1 MSATTIS
8 QVKYRGLT
16 NPDDYLDTRAGAVLT
31 AQGQEGIGGWVFDI
45 PTGESID
52 LDADVSDHYVENG
65 SFVSDHV
72 VLKPIVINLKGFK
85 GELLYTK
92 PASNTL
98 TGVLSNA
105 TSLLGAVPAYF
116 GPLTPGAATKIAVI
130 ANYAQY
136 AASQAEAIAKR
147 ASNLV
152 KYFSGEDN
160 APNLQ
165 TKAFITLQAMWK
177 SKQIVTVQTPWG
189 FYKNMIIQHV
199 SPKQDESSNDYT
211 DFTVTL
217 KEMRFTDIK
226 KTTFDAEAYKGD
238 IDKLQAADAAK
249 NGKAAGAAVDDTD
262 PFYKAFTPGQ
272 KYMTPDGVLHAGIN

>member
-16 NPDDYLDTRAGAVLT
+16 NPDAYMDTRAAAVLS

-45 PTGESID
+45 PTGESVD
-52 LDADVSDHYVENG
+52 LDADVTDHYVENG
-65 SFVSDHV
+65 SFVTDHV
-72 VLKPIVINLKGFK
+72 VIKPIVITLSGLKG
-85 GELLYTK
+85 EVLYSAPK
-92 PASNTL
+92 KDSL
-98 TGVLSNA
+98 QGILSNA

-116 GPLTPGAATKIAVI
+116 GPLTPGAATKIAAI
-130 ANYAQY
+130 ANAVTY
-136 AASQAEAIAKR
+136 AASQAAAIAKR

-152 KYFSGEDN
+152 KYFDGEDN

-165 TKAFITLQAMWK
+165 TKAFITLQALWK

-189 FYKNMIIQHV
+189 FYKSMIIQRM
-199 SPKQDESSNDYT
+199 SAKQTQESNDYT

-226 KTTFDAEAYKGD
+226 MTTFDASSYKSA
-238 IDKLQAADAAK
+238 IDAQAASKDTLGPVK
-249 NGKAAGAAVDDTD
+249 GASVDNAS
-262 PFYKAFTPGQ
+262 PFYSMLTPGA
-272 KYMTPDGVLHAGIN
+272 KYAVPTP